1 MAHKKG
7 VGSSRN
13 GRDSQPKYLGVKRF
27 GGEFVSAGTILVKQR
42 GTKFHPGLN
51 VRRASDDTLFTVVDG
66 QVRFEHKSKTRY
78 RVSVYPVA
86 VAAAKA

>member
-27 GGEFVSAGTILVKQR
+27 GGEQVVAGNVLSEDVVHEAARAAVRGAEPLTLNAYKVELVKKLVTEALQELS
-42 GTKFHPGLN
+42 G
-51 VRRASDDTLFTVVDG
+51 
-66 QVRFEHKSKTRY
+66 
-78 RVSVYPVA
+78 
-86 VAAAKA
+86 